1 MSIPL
6 PMIWSARIPGA
17 KKFVLLVVFCG
28 GLITMT
34 FGGLRSGSILS
45 GGAEGPR
52 WAATWSCRES
62 FVAMLVTNLPILIP
76 LIRHGVRRVGASLG
90 CSTHGGPGPGRT
102 PPGVEES
109 ADGFQLTTIGG
120 GRGKKAAFK
129 HPLSLPGTTFYE
141 RYGSEDNIAV
151 GSQKRTGAMPRRG
164 DGKLGKGITATTRW
178 EVERDEVGEDGLL
191 MATER

>member
-17 KKFVLLVVFCG
+17 KKFVLLVVFCS
-28 GLITMT
+28 GLITIT

-76 LIRHGVRRVGASLG
+76 WIRHGVRRVRASLG
-90 CSTHGGPGPGRT
+90 CSTHGGPGLGRT
-102 PPGVEES
+102 PPCVEES

-120 GRGKKAAFK
+120 ERRNKAPFK

-141 RYGSEDNIAV
+141 RYGSEDNIAE
-151 GSQKRTGAMPRRG
+151 GSQKRSGAIPRKG
-164 DGKLGKGITATTRW
+164 DGRLGKGITETTRW
-178 EVERDEVGEDGLL
+178 EAEHDEVGEDGFL
-191 MATER
+191 MAAER